1 MKLEQK
7 YIRLM
12 ADYGATGDLAFSEV
26 EDRLH
31 YQIRP
36 IQAEK
41 FENGVFMD
49 YKLEVTP
56 VRAFNSVEN
65 GFLTAQLAINSPL
78 GSDYII
84 YNNVAPRKDDLTARQ
99 KNAGEPFIYLRLS
112 NGVQVITVNSG
123 FSATLLKPFA
133 EEIRVVKV
141 DNDKTQF
148 RSRDNYP
155 KILAAVLREDW
166 SILGDDASDNVPDEF
181 PTHTIAYNDGYGN
194 LKTTVPVKDIEK
206 HKGER
211 RTVMINGRIQY
222 VTIGEGIFSVR
233 DGEFCLAKGSSG
245 WELPNG
251 ERFDL
256 VELVKRGGSAYA
268 EFAKPPAG
276 LRIKF
281 PDMETDLIRG

>member
-1 MKLEQK
+1 MKLTQK

-12 ADYGATGDLAFSEV
+12 ADYGASGDLAFSEV

-31 YQIRP
+31 NQVRP

-41 FENGVFMD
+41 FEQDEYLD
-49 YKLEVTP
+49 YHIDVTP

-65 GFLTAQLAINSPL
+65 AFLTAQLAINSPL
-78 GSDYII
+78 GSNHII

-99 KNAGEPFIYLRLS
+99 KNAGEPFIYLRLK

-123 FSATLLKPFA
+123 YSATLMKPFA
-133 EEIRVVKV
+133 EEIRIVKV

-155 KILAAVLREDW
+155 KILGAVLREDW
-166 SILGDDASDNVPDEF
+166 SILGDDATDNVPDDF
-181 PTHTIAYNDGYGN
+181 PENTIVYNDGYGN
-194 LKTTVPVKDIEK
+194 LKTTVPVKDIEA

-222 VTIGEGIFSVR
+222 VTVGEGIFSVR

-245 WELPNG
+245 WEMPDG
-251 ERFDL
+251 TRFDF

-276 LRIKF
+276 LKVKF
-281 PDMETDLIRG
+281 PDQETG

>member
-1 MKLEQK
+1 MKLIQK

-12 ADYGATGDLAFSEV
+12 ADYGASGDLAFSEV

-31 YQIRP
+31 NQVRP

-41 FENGVFMD
+41 FEQGEYLD
-49 YKLEVTP
+49 YHIDVTP

-65 GFLTAQLAINSPL
+65 AFLTAQLAINSPL
-78 GSDYII
+78 GSSHII

-99 KNAGEPFIYLRLS
+99 KNAGEPFIYLRLK

-123 FSATLLKPFA
+123 YSATLMKPFA
-133 EEIRVVKV
+133 DEIRIVKV

-155 KILAAVLREDW
+155 QILGAVLREDW
-166 SILGDDASDNVPDEF
+166 SILGDDATDSVPDYF
-181 PTHTIAYNDGYGN
+181 PENTIVYNDGYGN
-194 LKTTVPVKDIEK
+194 LKTTVPVKDIEAN
-206 HKGER
+206 KGER

-222 VTIGEGIFSVR
+222 VTVGEGIFSVR

-245 WELPNG
+245 CEMPDG
-251 ERFDL
+251 SRFDF

-276 LRIKF
+276 LKVKF
-281 PDMETDLIRG
+281 PDQETG

>member
-12 ADYGATGDLAFSEV
+12 ADYGDAGDLAFSEV

-31 YQIRP
+31 NQIRP

-41 FENGVFMD
+41 FEQGIFMS
-49 YKLEVTP
+49 YHIHVTP

-65 GFLTAQLAINSPL
+65 GFLTAQLAINAPL

-99 KNAGEPFIYLRLS
+99 KNAGEPFIYVRLK

-123 FSATLLKPFA
+123 FSASLLKPFA
-133 EEIRVVKV
+133 EEIRIVNV

-155 KILAAVLREDW
+155 RILGAVLREDW
-166 SILGDDASDNVPDEF
+166 SILGDDGSDNVPDDF
-181 PTHTIAYNDGYGN
+181 PSNTIVYNDGYGN
-194 LKTTVPVKDIEK
+194 LKTTVPVKDIMAN
-206 HKGER
+206 KGER
-211 RTVMINGRIQY
+211 RTVMVNGRIQY
-222 VTIGEGIFSVR
+222 VTIGEGIFSVQ
-233 DGEFCLAKGSSG
+233 DGEFCLAPGSSG
-245 WELPNG
+245 WEMPDG
-251 ERFDL
+251 SRFDF

-276 LRIKF
+276 LKVKF
-281 PDMETDLIRG
+281 PDSETG

>member
-1 MKLEQK
+1 MKLNQK

-12 ADYGATGDLAFSEV
+12 ADYGASGDLAFSEV

-31 YQIRP
+31 NQIKP
-36 IQAEK
+36 IQAEM
-41 FENGVFMD
+41 FENGEFLS
-49 YKLEVTP
+49 YSINVTP

-78 GSDYII
+78 GSDQII

-99 KNAGEPFIYLRLS
+99 KNAGEPFIYLKLK

-133 EEIRVVKV
+133 EEIKIVKV

-155 KILAAVLREDW
+155 RILGAVLREDW
-166 SILGDDASDNVPDEF
+166 SILGDDAFDAVPDDF
-181 PTHTIAYNDGYGN
+181 PTHTIVYNDGYGN
-194 LKTTVPVKDIEK
+194 LKTTVPVSEIEAQ
-206 HKGER
+206 KGER
-211 RTVMINGRIQY
+211 KTVMVNGRIQY
-222 VTIGEGIFSVR
+222 VTVGEGIFSVQ
-233 DGEFCLAKGSSG
+233 DGEFCLAPGSSG
-245 WELPNG
+245 WEMPDG
-251 ERFDL
+251 SRFDF

-276 LRIKF
+276 LKVKF
-281 PDMETDLIRG
+281 PDND

>member
-1 MKLEQK
+1 MKLAQK

-31 YQIRP
+31 HQIRP
-36 IQAEK
+36 IQTEK
-41 FENGVFMD
+41 FEAGIFMD

-99 KNAGEPFIYLRLS
+99 KNAGEPFIYVRLS

-123 FSATLLKPFA
+123 YSATLLKPFA

-155 KILAAVLREDW
+155 KILSAVLREDFGQFW
-166 SILGDDASDNVPDEF
+166 
-181 PTHTIAYNDGYGN
+181 
-194 LKTTVPVKDIEK
+194 
-206 HKGER
+206 
-211 RTVMINGRIQY
+211 VMTRLIWCWTNSHPIQSF
-222 VTIGEGIFSVR
+222 I
-233 DGEFCLAKGSSG
+233 
-245 WELPNG
+245 
-251 ERFDL
+251 
-256 VELVKRGGSAYA
+256 
-268 EFAKPPAG
+268 
-276 LRIKF
+276 
-281 PDMETDLIRG
+281 MTDTAI

>member
-31 YQIRP
+31 HQIRP

-41 FENGVFMD
+41 FDQGIFLD

-56 VRAFNSVEN
+56 VRAFNSIEN

-78 GSDYII
+78 GSDHII

-99 KNAGEPFIYLRLS
+99 KNAGEPFIYIKLT

-133 EEIRVVKV
+133 EEIKIVKV

-155 KILAAVLREDW
+155 KILSAVLREDW
-166 SILGDDASDNVPDEF
+166 SILGDDAFDNVPDEF
-181 PTHTIAYNDGYGN
+181 PTNTIAYNDGYGN

-245 WELPNG
+245 WEMPNG

-276 LRIKF
+276 LKVKF
-281 PDMETDLIRG
+281 PDIDKD

>member
-1 MKLEQK
+1 MKLSQK

-12 ADYGATGDLAFSEV
+12 ADYGPVGDLAFSEV

-31 YQIRP
+31 NQIRP

-41 FENGVFMD
+41 FEKGELMQ
-49 YKLEVTP
+49 YHLMTTP
-56 VRAFNSVEN
+56 VRPLSSTENAFV
-65 GFLTAQLAINSPL
+65 TAQLAINTPL
-78 GSDYII
+78 GEDYIV
-84 YNNVAPRKDDLTARQ
+84 YNNVAPRKDDLEVRQ
-99 KNAGEPFIYLRLS
+99 KNAGEPFVYLRLK

-123 FSATLLKPFA
+123 YSATLIKPFA
-133 EEIRVVKV
+133 TEIRTINV

-155 KILAAVLREDW
+155 RILASILREDW
-166 SILGDDASDNVPDEF
+166 SILGEDARDMIPDEF
-181 PTHTIAYNDGYGN
+181 PANMIVYNDGYGN
-194 LKTTVPVKDIEK
+194 LKTSVRVEDIEK
-206 HKGER
+206 YKGER
-211 RTVMINGRIQY
+211 TTVEINGRIQY

-245 WELPNG
+245 WEMPNG
-251 ERFDL
+251 SRLDF

-276 LRIKF
+276 LTVKF
-281 PDMETDLIRG
+281 PDLKPK

>member
-12 ADYGATGDLAFSEV
+12 ADYGPAGDLAFSEV

-31 YQIRP
+31 NQMRP

-41 FENGVFMD
+41 FDQGVFLS
-49 YKLEVTP
+49 YQLEVTP
-56 VRAFNSVEN
+56 VRAFNSIEN

-99 KNAGEPFIYLRLS
+99 QNAGEPFIYLRLT

-123 FSATLLKPFA
+123 YSATLLKPFA
-133 EEIRVVKV
+133 KEIRTVHV

-155 KILAAVLREDW
+155 RILGAVLREDW
-166 SILGDDASDNVPDEF
+166 SILGDDAADRVPDEF
-181 PTHTIAYNDGYGN
+181 PANTIVYNDGYGN
-194 LKTTVPVKDIEK
+194 LKTTVPCTDLEA

-245 WELPNG
+245 WELPDG
-251 ERFDL
+251 SRFDF

-276 LRIKF
+276 LKVKF
-281 PDMETDLIRG
+281 PDLDED

>member
-1 MKLEQK
+1 MKLNQK

-12 ADYGATGDLAFSEV
+12 ADYGASGDLAFSEV

-31 YQIRP
+31 NQIKP

-41 FENGVFMD
+41 FEQGELLSYSIN
-49 YKLEVTP
+49 VTP

-78 GSDYII
+78 GSDHII

-99 KNAGEPFIYLRLS
+99 KNAGEPFIYLKLK

-133 EEIRVVKV
+133 EEIKIVKV

-155 KILAAVLREDW
+155 RILGAVLREDW
-166 SILGDDASDNVPDEF
+166 AILGDDAFDAVPDDF
-181 PTHTIAYNDGYGN
+181 PTHTIVYNDGYGN
-194 LKTTVPVKDIEK
+194 LKTTVPVAEIEAQ
-206 HKGER
+206 KGER
-211 RTVMINGRIQY
+211 KTVMVNGRIQY
-222 VTIGEGIFSVR
+222 VTVGEGIFSVQ
-233 DGEFCLAKGSSG
+233 DGEFCLAPGSSG
-245 WELPNG
+245 WDMPDG
-251 ERFDL
+251 SRFDF

-276 LRIKF
+276 LKVKF
-281 PDMETDLIRG
+281 PDND

>member
-1 MKLEQK
+1 
-7 YIRLM
+7 M

-31 YQIRP
+31 NQIRP

-41 FENGVFMD
+41 FAQGEFMD
-49 YKLEVTP
+49 YKLDVTP
-56 VRAFNSVEN
+56 VRAFSSVEN
-65 GFLTAQLAINSPL
+65 AFLTAQLAINSPL
-78 GSDYII
+78 GSDHII
-84 YNNVAPRKDDLTARQ
+84 YNNVAPRKDDLEVRT
-99 KNAGEPFIYLRLS
+99 KNAGEPFIYLKLT

-123 FSATLLKPFA
+123 YSATLLKPFA
-133 EEIRVVKV
+133 TEIRTVKV

-155 KILAAVLREDW
+155 KILGHVLREDW
-166 SILGDDASDNVPDEF
+166 SILGDDATDAVPDEF
-181 PTHTIAYNDGYGN
+181 PKNTIVYNDGYGN
-194 LKTTVPVKDIEK
+194 LKTTVSVEDIAV

-222 VTIGEGIFSVR
+222 VTVGEGIFSVR

-245 WELPNG
+245 WELPDG
-251 ERFDL
+251 TRFDF

-276 LRIKF
+276 LKVKF
-281 PDMETDLIRG
+281 PDTEID

>member
-1 MKLEQK
+1 MKFEK
-7 YIRLM
+7 KIIRLM
-12 ADYGATGDLAFSEV
+12 ADYGPSGDLAFGEV

-31 YQIRP
+31 NQIHP
-36 IQAEK
+36 IQQEK
-41 FENGVFMD
+41 FDQGIFLD
-49 YKLEVTP
+49 YHIEVTP
-56 VRAFNSVEN
+56 VRAFNSIEN

-78 GSDYII
+78 GSSYII

-99 KNAGEPFIYLRLS
+99 KNAGEPFIYLKLK

-123 FSATLLKPFA
+123 FSATLMKPFA

-155 KILAAVLREDW
+155 RILGAVLNEDW
-166 SILGDDASDNVPDEF
+166 SILGDNASDNVPDDF
-181 PTHTIAYNDGYGN
+181 PKNTIVYNDGYGN
-194 LKTTVPVKDIEK
+194 LKTTVPVSDIEK

-233 DGEFCLAKGSSG
+233 DGEFCLARGSSG
-245 WELPNG
+245 WEMPDG
-251 ERFDL
+251 SRFDF

-276 LRIKF
+276 LKVKF
-281 PDMETDLIRG
+281 PDIESGSEVI

>member
-1 MKLEQK
+1 MKLIQK

-12 ADYGATGDLAFSEV
+12 ADYGASGDLAFSEV

-31 YQIRP
+31 NQVRP

-41 FENGVFMD
+41 FEQGEYLD
-49 YKLEVTP
+49 YHIDVTP

-65 GFLTAQLAINSPL
+65 AFLTAQLAINSPL
-78 GSDYII
+78 GSNHII

-99 KNAGEPFIYLRLS
+99 KNAGEPFIYLRLK

-123 FSATLLKPFA
+123 YSATLMKPFA
-133 EEIRVVKV
+133 EEIRIVKV

-155 KILAAVLREDW
+155 KILGSVLREDW
-166 SILGDDASDNVPDEF
+166 SILGDDATDNVPDDF
-181 PTHTIAYNDGYGN
+181 PENTIVYNDGYGN
-194 LKTTVPVKDIEK
+194 LKTTVPVKDIEA

-222 VTIGEGIFSVR
+222 VTVGEGIFSVR

-245 WELPNG
+245 WEMPDG
-251 ERFDL
+251 SRFDF

-276 LRIKF
+276 LKVKF
-281 PDMETDLIRG
+281 PDQETG

>member
-1 MKLEQK
+1 MKLENK
-7 YIRLM
+7 VIRLM
-12 ADYGATGDLAFSEV
+12 ADYGASGDLAFSEV

-31 YQIRP
+31 HQIRP

-41 FENGVFMD
+41 MEQGV
-49 YKLEVTP
+49 YLSYHIQVTP
-56 VRAFNSVEN
+56 VRAFSSVEN

-99 KNAGEPFIYLRLS
+99 KNAGEPFIYLRLK

-133 EEIRVVKV
+133 EEIKIVNV

-155 KILAAVLREDW
+155 KILGAVMREDW
-166 SILGDDASDNVPDEF
+166 SILGADAFDAVPDNF
-181 PTHTIAYNDGYGN
+181 PTHTIVYNDGYGN
-194 LKTTVPVKDIEK
+194 LKTTVPVAEIEK
-206 HKGER
+206 NKGER

-222 VTIGEGIFSVR
+222 VTIGEGIFSVQ

-245 WELPNG
+245 WEMPDG
-251 ERFDL
+251 TRFDM

-276 LRIKF
+276 LKVKF
-281 PDMETDLIRG
+281 PDINGQD

>member
-1 MKLEQK
+1 MKLTQK

-12 ADYGATGDLAFSEV
+12 ADYGASGDLAFSEV

-31 YQIRP
+31 NQARP

-41 FENGVFMD
+41 FEQGEYLD
-49 YKLEVTP
+49 YHIDVTP

-65 GFLTAQLAINSPL
+65 AFLTAQLAINSPL
-78 GSDYII
+78 GSNHII

-99 KNAGEPFIYLRLS
+99 KNAGEPFIYLRLK

-123 FSATLLKPFA
+123 YSATLMKPFA
-133 EEIRVVKV
+133 EEIRIVKV

-155 KILAAVLREDW
+155 KILGAVLREDW
-166 SILGDDASDNVPDEF
+166 SILGDDATDNVPDDF
-181 PTHTIAYNDGYGN
+181 PKNTIVYNDGYGN
-194 LKTTVPVKDIEK
+194 LKTTVPVKDIEA

-222 VTIGEGIFSVR
+222 VTVGEGIFSVR

-245 WELPNG
+245 WEMPDG
-251 ERFDL
+251 SRFDF

-276 LRIKF
+276 LKVKF
-281 PDMETDLIRG
+281 PDQETG

>member
-12 ADYGATGDLAFSEV
+12 ADYGPAGDLAFGEV
-26 EDRLH
+26 QDRLH
-31 YQIRP
+31 NQIRP
-36 IQAEK
+36 IQAKK
-41 FENGVFMD
+41 FEEGVMLS
-49 YKLEVTP
+49 YQIEVTP

-99 KNAGEPFIYLRLS
+99 KNAGEPFIYLRLK

-123 FSATLLKPFA
+123 FSASLLKPFA

-155 KILAAVLREDW
+155 RILGAVMAEDW

-181 PTHTIAYNDGYGN
+181 PTNTIVYNDGYGN
-194 LKTTVPVKDIEK
+194 LKTTVPTADIQA
-206 HKGER
+206 HKGQR
-211 RTVMINGRIQY
+211 MTVEINGRIQY
-222 VTIGEGIFSVR
+222 VTIGEGIFSVQ
-233 DGEFCLAKGSSG
+233 DGEFCLAPGSSG
-245 WELPNG
+245 WEMPDG
-251 ERFDL
+251 TRFDF

-276 LRIKF
+276 LKVNFPEIKK
-281 PDMETDLIRG
+281 D

>member
-7 YIRLM
+7 YVRLM
-12 ADYGATGDLAFSEV
+12 ADYGAAGDLAFGEV

-31 YQIRP
+31 ANIRG
-36 IQAEK
+36 IQAKK
-41 FENGVFMD
+41 FEEGIFLD

-56 VRAFNSVEN
+56 VRAFNSFEN
-65 GFLTAQLAINSPL
+65 AFLTAQLAINSPL
-78 GSDYII
+78 GSDLIV
-84 YNNVAPRKDDLTARQ
+84 YNNVAPRKDNLQARVQ
-99 KNAGEPFIYLRLS
+99 NAGEPFIYLRLK

-123 FSATLLKPFA
+123 YSAALLKPHA
-133 EEIRVVKV
+133 DEIRAVKV

-155 KILAAVLREDW
+155 RVLAAVLNEDW
-166 SILGDDASDNVPDEF
+166 SILGDDATDNVPDEF
-181 PTHTIAYNDGYGN
+181 PKNTIVYNDGYGN
-194 LKTTVPVKDIEK
+194 LKTTVSVSDIEA

-211 RTVMINGRIQY
+211 RTIMINGRIQY
-222 VTIGEGIFSVR
+222 VTIGEGIFSVQ

-245 WELPNG
+245 WEMPDG
-251 ERFDL
+251 SRFDF

-276 LRIKF
+276 LKVKF
-281 PDMETDLIRG
+281 PDFEEE

>member
-12 ADYGATGDLAFSEV
+12 ADYGSAGDLAFSEV

-31 YQIRP
+31 NQMRP

-41 FENGVFMD
+41 FEQGTFLNYHID
-49 YKLEVTP
+49 VTP
-56 VRAFNSVEN
+56 VRAFNSIEN

-78 GSDYII
+78 GSDAII

-99 KNAGEPFIYLRLS
+99 KNAGEPFIYLRLI

-123 FSATLLKPFA
+123 YSASLLKPFA
-133 EEIRVVKV
+133 EDIRTVHV

-155 KILAAVLREDW
+155 RILGAVMREDW

-181 PTHTIAYNDGYGN
+181 PKNTIVYNDGYGN
-194 LKTTVPVKDIEK
+194 LKTTVPVADLEAN
-206 HKGER
+206 KGER

-222 VTIGEGIFSVR
+222 VTIGEGIFSVQ

-245 WELPNG
+245 WEMPDG
-251 ERFDL
+251 SRFDF

-276 LRIKF
+276 LKVKF
-281 PDMETDLIRG
+281 PDTEQE

>member
-1 MKLEQK
+1 
-7 YIRLM
+7 M
-12 ADYGATGDLAFSEV
+12 ADYGASGDLAFSEV

-31 YQIRP
+31 NQIQP

-41 FENGVFMD
+41 FEQGEFLNYHLD
-49 YKLEVTP
+49 VTP

-78 GSDYII
+78 GSDHII

-99 KNAGEPFIYLRLS
+99 KNAGEPFIYIRLK
-112 NGVQVITVNSG
+112 NGVQIITVNSG
-123 FSATLLKPFA
+123 FSATLVKPFA

-155 KILAAVLREDW
+155 RILGAVLREDW
-166 SILGDDASDNVPDEF
+166 SILGDDAMDNVPDEF
-181 PTHTIAYNDGYGN
+181 PKNTIVYNDGYGN
-194 LKTTVPVKDIEK
+194 LKTTVPVEDIEA

-222 VTIGEGIFSVR
+222 VTVCEGIFSVQ
-233 DGEFCLAKGSSG
+233 DGEFCLARGSSG
-245 WELPNG
+245 WEMPDG
-251 ERFDL
+251 SRFDF

-276 LRIKF
+276 LKVKF
-281 PDMETDLIRG
+281 PDQETG

>member
-1 MKLEQK
+1 MKLTQK

-12 ADYGATGDLAFSEV
+12 ADYGASGDLAFSEV

-31 YQIRP
+31 NQVRP

-41 FENGVFMD
+41 FEQGEYLNYHID
-49 YKLEVTP
+49 VTP

-65 GFLTAQLAINSPL
+65 AFLTAQLAINSPL
-78 GSDYII
+78 GSNHII

-99 KNAGEPFIYLRLS
+99 KNAGEPFIYLRLK

-123 FSATLLKPFA
+123 YSATLMKPFA
-133 EEIRVVKV
+133 DEIRIVRV

-155 KILAAVLREDW
+155 QILGTVLREDW
-166 SILGDDASDNVPDEF
+166 SILGDDATDNVPDDF
-181 PTHTIAYNDGYGN
+181 PTHTIVYNDGYGN
-194 LKTTVPVKDIEK
+194 LKTTVPVSEIDS

-222 VTIGEGIFSVR
+222 VTVGEGIFSVR

-245 WELPNG
+245 WEMPDG
-251 ERFDL
+251 SRFDF
-256 VELVKRGGSAYA
+256 VELVKRGGSA
-268 EFAKPPAG
+268 G
-276 LRIKF
+276 LKVKF
-281 PDMETDLIRG
+281 PDQETG

>member
-12 ADYGATGDLAFSEV
+12 ADYGASGDLAFSEV

-31 YQIRP
+31 SNLRP
-36 IQAEK
+36 IQAKK
-41 FENGVFMD
+41 FEDGVFMD

-56 VRAFNSVEN
+56 VRAFNSFEN
-65 GFLTAQLAINSPL
+65 AFLTAQLAINSPL
-78 GSDYII
+78 GSDYIV

-99 KNAGEPFIYLRLS
+99 KNAGEPFIYLKLS

-123 FSATLLKPFA
+123 HSATLLKPFA
-133 EEIRVVKV
+133 TEIRTVNV

-155 KILAAVLREDW
+155 RILAAIMNEDW
-166 SILGDDASDNVPDEF
+166 SILGDDATDLVPDDF
-181 PTHTIAYNDGYGN
+181 PKNTIVYNDGYGN
-194 LKTTVPVKDIEK
+194 LKTTVPVKDIEA

-211 RTVMINGRIQY
+211 RTDMINGRIQY
-222 VTIGEGIFSVR
+222 VTIGEGIFSVQ

-245 WELPNG
+245 WEMPNG
-251 ERFDL
+251 DRFDL

-276 LRIKF
+276 LKVKF
-281 PDMETDLIRG
+281 PDFDKD